1 MYRDIFDLNLLQ
13 SALDLRQVCLQ
24 RGQWP
29 DAHGEDNKRLT
40 SGSCEHPWV
49 VRAQTWTQW
58 KSSEEIWKWLCTD
71 IFHPTWWSFWS
82 SAKKKLC
89 LVSYSKRRVAVTA
102 AKGASTKYW
111 AKAVN
116 THVHVTIYFIFLH
129 SYFGV
134 SFVPGLMQIQA
145 EHSNFIQ
152 KVFGGRWRTM
162 FTCSMFSPCLRGF
175 FPGYSERF
183 KMTKICEC
191 LTVICVTD
199 WQQIWQALGP
209 RDLMY
214 HSTYLLF
221 VICLL
226 FLM

>member
-1 MYRDIFDLNLLQ
+1 MWTSLSGQSPDLNPMELLWR
-13 SALDLRQVCLQ
+13 DLKMAVHWRFPSKLMELLRFCKEETL
-24 RGQWP
+24 
-29 DAHGEDNKRLT
+29 
-40 SGSCEHPWV
+40 
-49 VRAQTWTQW
+49 
-58 KSSEEIWKWLCTD
+58 SSVIL
-71 IFHPTWWSFWS
+71 
-82 SAKKKLC
+82 KKT
-89 LVSYSKRRVAVTA
+89 VTA

-116 THVHVTIYFIFLH
+116 THVHVTIHFIFFH

-152 KVFGGRWRTM
+152 KVSIRLVSSNPGRLWRTM

-183 KMTKICEC
+183 KMTKMCEW
-191 LTVICVTD
+191 LTVIFVTD
-199 WQQIWQALGP
+199 WQQMWQALGP
-209 RDLMY
+209 RDLMC

>member
-1 MYRDIFDLNLLQ
+1 MINFRIVWTSLSGQSPDLNPMEVLWR
-13 SALDLRQVCLQ
+13 DLKMAV
-24 RGQWP
+24 
-29 DAHGEDNKRLT
+29 
-40 SGSCEHPWV
+40 HP
-49 VRAQTWTQW
+49 
-58 KSSEEIWKWLCTD
+58 
-71 IFHPTWWSFWS
+71 PWWSFWG

-152 KVFGGRWRTM
+152 KVSIRLVSSKPGRLWRKVENDVYM
-162 FTCSMFSPCLRGF
+162 FHVLPSPSWVLSR
-175 FPGYSERF
+175 
-183 KMTKICEC
+183 
-191 LTVICVTD
+191 
-199 WQQIWQALGP
+199 
-209 RDLMY
+209 
-214 HSTYLLF
+214 LF
-221 VICLL
+221 RKV
-226 FLM
+226 